1 MGTRV
6 WQGVRMRKVRAGA
19 DPDSPKRALTLPA
32 SWDDAAAEALAA
44 LLPDGAPMLLAAG
57 AELWI
62 RPIAARAAELGIADP
77 LADRLHR
84 LLLSRRGAPTAPIWQ
99 GVATTEPGYVLNLA
113 AFHDPLHGFDVEGFG
128 VAVEAAVFGMA
139 LAAPRARRIGIA
151 IADLAGLLA
160 ALGLAY
166 DSEAARLVAANIAA
180 LLRARADAASS
191 MFAEQSSLVSPD
203 WRLPAPCPELPALHA
218 AVIEA
223 RGTAAI
229 GPHHECT
236 TAILPPG
243 QADALLGVE
252 TGGIAP
258 AFSPL
263 NAEGS
268 LTRAAR
274 AWLIARDISA
284 ESAVA
289 AGLLGECVFPS
300 AGQKSAIAMHRAVAP
315 YIQSMPPLP
324 VPEEQPRQAG
334 TARQALPGRSR
345 GYTQQA
351 TIGGHRVV
359 LRTGEYEDGRLGEI
373 GVTLN
378 KESAAFRG
386 LMDAFTQSVSIG
398 LQHGVRLDEFI
409 HAFTNTR
416 FGAAGTV
423 EGDPEVVRASS
434 VLDYVFRHLAVT
446 YLGACDVPE
455 PAVEELEAARKPAP
469 QLPLDLPVAPSV
481 RRREFRV
488 VGGRESAA

>member
-252 TGGIAP
+252 TGGIAERRGVAHP
-258 AFSPL
+258 RRPRLAD
-263 NAEGS
+263 
-268 LTRAAR
+268 RA
-274 AWLIARDISA
+274 
-284 ESAVA
+284 
-289 AGLLGECVFPS
+289 
-300 AGQKSAIAMHRAVAP
+300 
-315 YIQSMPPLP
+315 
-324 VPEEQPRQAG
+324 
-334 TARQALPGRSR
+334 
-345 GYTQQA
+345 
-351 TIGGHRVV
+351 
-359 LRTGEYEDGRLGEI
+359 
-373 GVTLN
+373 
-378 KESAAFRG
+378 
-386 LMDAFTQSVSIG
+386 
-398 LQHGVRLDEFI
+398 
-409 HAFTNTR
+409 
-416 FGAAGTV
+416 
-423 EGDPEVVRASS
+423 
-434 VLDYVFRHLAVT
+434 
-446 YLGACDVPE
+446 
-455 PAVEELEAARKPAP
+455 
-469 QLPLDLPVAPSV
+469 
-481 RRREFRV
+481 
-488 VGGRESAA
+488 